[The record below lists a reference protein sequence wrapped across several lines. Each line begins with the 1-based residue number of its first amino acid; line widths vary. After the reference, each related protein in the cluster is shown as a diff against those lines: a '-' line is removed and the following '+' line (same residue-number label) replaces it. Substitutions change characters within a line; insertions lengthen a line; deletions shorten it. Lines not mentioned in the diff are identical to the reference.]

1 MDQGELL
8 SLLKRVERGEE
19 RAEDAYRALRLCPF
33 EDLGYAKVDHHRAL
47 RQGAGEVIYGAG
59 KTQEQIL
66 GIAKALLEKDA
77 RDILITRLDPEKAA
91 FLEGKLPFIYYP
103 LPRIGGGGSPGKPA
117 GAGLR
122 GGGHRR
128 HQRYAGGGGGSRT
141 AQVLGSPGDP
151 PIRRGGGRPAPAAG
165 PGGYPAEGPG
175 GGGGGRHGRGFG
187 QRHRRGWWIAR

>member
-1 MDQGELL
+1 MEQRELL
-8 SLLKRVERGEE
+8 ALLKRVERGEE

-103 LPRIGGGGSPGKPA
+103 LPRIGVAAPRETGRSWAAWWWPPA
-117 GAGLR
+117 APAICR
-122 GGGHRR
+122 WRR
-128 HQRYAGGGGGSRT
+128 RQ
-141 AQVLGSPGDP
+141 
-151 PIRRGGGRPAPAAG
+151 PAPPRCWAA
-165 PGGYPAEGPG
+165 
-175 GGGGGRHGRGFG
+175 R
-187 QRHRRGWWIAR
+187 